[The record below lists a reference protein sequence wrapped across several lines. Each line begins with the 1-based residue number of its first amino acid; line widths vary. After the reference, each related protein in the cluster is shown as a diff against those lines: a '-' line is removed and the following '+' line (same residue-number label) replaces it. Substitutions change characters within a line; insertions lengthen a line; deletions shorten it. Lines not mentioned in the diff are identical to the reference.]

1 MRVGRDLQGRLL
13 IIGRVAAGT
22 KAAATAHRKDP
33 SARILLLQDEADV
46 SYSACGLP
54 YWLVPSAA
62 IPRQKLVAR
71 TPDAFCADGI
81 EVRTRHR
88 VAEIDTKQAVVT
100 VHDREAGRTYTEP
113 FDKLQS
119 TSENP
124 PAIDFG

>member
-1 MRVGRDLQGRLL
+1 MR
-13 IIGRVAAGT
+13 
-22 KAAATAHRKDP
+22 P
-33 SARILLLQDEADV
+33 
-46 SYSACGLP
+46 P

-62 IPRQKLVAR
+62 IPRQKLEAR

-81 EVRTRHR
+81 KVRTRHR

-100 VHDREAGRTYTEP
+100 VRDREAGRTYTEP

-124 PAIDFG
+124 PAIDFS